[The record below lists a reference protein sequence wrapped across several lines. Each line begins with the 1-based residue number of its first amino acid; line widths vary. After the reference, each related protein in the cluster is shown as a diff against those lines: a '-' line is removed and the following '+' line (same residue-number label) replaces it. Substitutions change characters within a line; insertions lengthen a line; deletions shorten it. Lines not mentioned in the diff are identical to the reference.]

1 MDRIR
6 RADFFV
12 FSLFALAVIVFH
24 IIVPELGFKSLAFAV
39 FTVAMTVIILIP
51 VKWGLVFTFLYIGL
65 EGFLKIVSNYH
76 PVIHVGADVL
86 VIVLTLKT
94 IFESFTG
101 QDKESKFTPPLVLLF
116 AFYFIWVVIT
126 LFNPYSLGL
135 IPSLAGAKV
144 YVTMLLLY
152 FFGYSQTKSLKDA
165 DDFIKPLIAVV
176 LIHTVLGIYQG
187 MVGPESVLS
196 LHPGYAKQLYKF
208 KNFAFRPFG
217 LTNLPGG
224 PAVYLSFMFPMALYV
239 IFTFRH
245 WLMRAT
251 MTIFLPAGIFLFL
264 LCQVRA
270 SLIKMIIGSV
280 IFLLGLIFFS
290 SKKRGQLQYILIF
303 LTGVTAGMIYF
314 LPQILN
320 IYMQQNELNVM
331 AVDRSL
337 TIFDLEKVSKA
348 RFAVWPRFSAYLQTA
363 PLGAGFSR
371 IGGAS
376 VKFTEERQQDPFFKD
391 DYFFADNFWVAC
403 LIEIGIPGMI
413 LLSLIVACIWWRTMK
428 TVLRLKHFKPKLL
441 ALAVF
446 SSITAMMVG
455 LYASEGILYNPD
467 ACFYWFFAGVVMKL
481 PLIEDDSSTRQR
493 L

>member
-1 MDRIR
+1 MGQIR

-12 FSLFALAVIVFH
+12 FSLFALSILAYN
-24 IIVPELGFKSLAFAV
+24 IIAPEFGFKSLAFAV
-39 FTVAMTVIILIP
+39 FSVAMTVIILIP

-116 AFYFIWVVIT
+116 AFHFIWVLIT

-152 FFGYSQTKSLKDA
+152 FFGYWQTKSLKDA
-165 DDFIKPLIAVV
+165 DDFIKPLLAVV
-176 LIHTVLGIYQG
+176 FIHTVFGIYQG
-187 MVGPESVLS
+187 MVGPESVLN

-224 PAVYLSFMFPMALYV
+224 PAVYLSFMFPIALYV

-245 WLMRAT
+245 WFLRT
-251 MTIFLPAGIFLFL
+251 LFTIFLPAGIFLFL

-270 SLIKMIIGSV
+270 SLIKMIIGSF
-280 IFLLGLIFFS
+280 IFLIGLIFFS
-290 SKKRGQLQYILIF
+290 SKNRGQLQYILIF
-303 LTGVTAGMIYF
+303 LTIITSAMIYF
-314 LPQILN
+314 LPQVLN
-320 IYMQQNELNVM
+320 VYMQQNELNVM

-337 TIFDLEKVSKA
+337 TIFDVDKISQA
-348 RFAVWPRFSAYLQTA
+348 RFGVWPRFAQYAQAA

-376 VKFTEERQQDPFFKD
+376 VKFSEERQQDPFFKD

-403 LIEIGIPGMI
+403 LVEIGFPGMI
-413 LLSLIVACIWWRTMK
+413 VLSIIIACIWWRS
-428 TVLRLKHFKPKLL
+428 LKIIFILEYFKAKLL
-441 ALAVF
+441 ALAIF

-481 PLIEDDSSTRQR
+481 PEIEDDSNIHRP